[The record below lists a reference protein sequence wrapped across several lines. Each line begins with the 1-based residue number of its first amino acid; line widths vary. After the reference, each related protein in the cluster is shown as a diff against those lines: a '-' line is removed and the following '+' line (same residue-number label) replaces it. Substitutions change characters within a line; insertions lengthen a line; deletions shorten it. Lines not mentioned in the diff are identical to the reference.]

1 MTESNGSPVIFVL
14 AACLAA
20 ALVSVP
26 PDGVAPSPVP
36 GGGRNRL
43 QGAVTTPVEVVVL
56 DRDGKAVTDLG
67 PLDFSVTIDRRPRR
81 VLSLRQVTR
90 GPGALTEASVRQGL
104 AAGAVVFAAEPARNV
119 LVVVDQATLTRG
131 RERAVVQAAGAF
143 LDRLGLDDRVGVV
156 RVPLQSQALL
166 ALTTVRPEARETLRA
181 VVGQAMPVL
190 ALTSDPATLEPPDKA
205 AGVVDPNRVVDPE
218 RPVTEKV
225 APQGIE
231 ARPQEAPDGHVT
243 GTLPQIEEL
252 LRALASIQGRKVVA
266 LFSAGIVGGS
276 PAAVERT
283 ALAAG
288 VSHTVIHAF
297 RIEGGGNESDPR
309 LAPDA
314 AALERLARM
323 SGGGFAS
330 LGRNPE
336 RAIDRALPAL
346 SSCYVL
352 SIEAEASD
360 LEEGRY
366 RALRVEV
373 SREKTTVQAPSR
385 LVAADDPRDVVP
397 APPPAAVG
405 PDPAPAEQEKPDP
418 ARSRQPPASAAER
431 ATREAELQL
440 VMARLLEYVNGYQ
453 RQYSALVAE
462 EEYWQQ
468 DRNDRRTLR
477 SDLLL
482 TKPANEQ
489 EDWVLFR
496 DVFEVD
502 GDLVRDR
509 EDRLKKLFLDQ
520 SPEAQSQLQQI
531 LAESSRFNIGQVAR
545 NINVPFFALKFLAPA
560 NRAGFEFRLAGRQE
574 VAGIDAWR
582 VEYMEI
588 ASPTVVRN
596 QADRK
601 DVPARG
607 WFIVD
612 PLTGAILETRME
624 LSIGEVRGEF
634 VVRFRRDTSLGL
646 WVPSEMRE
654 TYLIRPVQHLEAGR
668 GDWTTITEA
677 RATYSKFRRFQVKT
691 EERIV
696 IPK

>member
-1 MTESNGSPVIFVL
+1 VIVCEASP
-14 AACLAA
+14 
-20 ALVSVP
+20 
-26 PDGVAPSPVP
+26 G
-36 GGGRNRL
+36 
-43 QGAVTTPVEVVVL
+43 EVV
-56 DRDGKAVTDLG
+56 
-67 PLDFSVTIDRRPRR
+67 IDRVQR
-81 VLSLRQVTR
+81 VAGDLRS
-90 GPGALTEASVRQGL
+90 LTEASVRQVL

-131 RERAVVQAAGAF
+131 REGAVIQAAGAF

-156 RVPLQSQALL
+156 RVPLQSQSLL
-166 ALTTVRPEARETLRA
+166 ALTTMRPEARETLRV
-181 VVGQAMPVL
+181 VVGQAMP
-190 ALTSDPATLEPPDKA
+190 ALTSDPAAMEPPDKA
-205 AGVVDPNRVVDPE
+205 AGVDPDRVVDPE
-218 RPVTEKV
+218 RPVTQKV
-225 APQGIE
+225 APQEIE
-231 ARPQEAPDGHVT
+231 PRPQEGPGAHVT
-243 GTLPQIEEL
+243 RTLPQIEEL
-252 LRALASIQGRKVVA
+252 LRALASIPGRKIVA

-288 VSHTVIHAF
+288 ISHTVIHAF
-297 RIEGGGNESDPR
+297 RIEGGGHESDPR

-323 SGGGFAS
+323 SGGGFVS

-336 RAIDRALPAL
+336 RAIDRALAAL

-352 SIEAEASD
+352 SIEAETSD
-360 LEEGRY
+360 FEEGRY

-373 SREKTTVQAPSR
+373 SRERTTVQAPWR
-385 LVAADDPRDVVP
+385 LVASDDPRDVVP
-397 APPPAAVG
+397 APPSAVG
-405 PDPAPAEQEKPDP
+405 PDPAPAEREKPDP
-418 ARSRQPPASAAER
+418 ARSRQLPASAAER
-431 ATREAELQL
+431 AAREAELQL

-482 TKPANEQ
+482 VKPANEQ
-489 EDWVLFR
+489 VDWVLFR

-531 LAESSRFNIGQVAR
+531 LAESSRFNISQVAR
-545 NINVPFFALKFLAPA
+545 NINVPFFALKFLALA

-582 VEYMEI
+582 VEYTEI

-596 QADRK
+596 QADRQ
-601 DVPARG
+601 DVPAKG

-624 LSIGEVRGEF
+624 LPIGQARGEF

-654 TYLIRPVQHLEAGR
+654 TYLIRPVEHLGAVR
-668 GDWTTITEA
+668 GDWTTLAEA